1 MALSPWPSTPAA
13 IQTAKEQL
21 AAAIGSSP
29 EIAARLG
36 PVAAALV
43 EEYAPGPGAPQA
55 IRDEAVIRTAGWLH
69 GARPRG
75 VTAVKTGGIDFEFA
89 STAAS
94 SLRASGSMALL
105 SRWKIRRA
113 GVIK

>member
-1 MALSPWPSTPAA
+1 MALSPWPTSPVALQAA
-13 IQTAKEQL
+13 VDQL
-21 AAAIGSSP
+21 AAAIGSSS

-43 EEYAPGPGAPQA
+43 EAEAAGAPQN
-55 IRDEAVIRTAGWLH
+55 IRDEAVIRCSGWLH
-69 GARPRG
+69 GAKPRG

-105 SRWKIRRA
+105 SRWKIRRV

>member
-1 MALSPWPSTPAA
+1 MALISPWPSSPVALKAA
-13 IQTAKEQL
+13 VDQL
-21 AAAIGSSP
+21 AAAIGASP

-43 EEYAPGPGAPQA
+43 EEYAAGAPQP
-55 IRDEAVIRTAGWLH
+55 IRDESVIRCAGWLH

-75 VTAVKTGGIDFEFA
+75 VTSIKTGGIDFDFA

-94 SLRASGSMALL
+94 ALRASGSMALL

>member
-1 MALSPWPSTPAA
+1 MALSPWPSSPVALKAA
-13 IQTAKEQL
+13 ADQL
-21 AAAIGSSP
+21 AAAIGASP

-36 PVAAALV
+36 PVAASLV
-43 EEYAPGPGAPQA
+43 EEYAAGAPQP
-55 IRDEAVIRTAGWLH
+55 IRDESVIRCAGWLH

-75 VTAVKTGGIDFEFA
+75 LTSVKANRMEFDFA

-94 SLRASGSMALL
+94 ALRASGSMALL
-105 SRWKIRRA
+105 SRWKIRRV

>member
-1 MALSPWPSTPAA
+1 MALISPWPTSKVALQAA
-13 IQTAKEQL
+13 VDQL
-21 AAAIGSSP
+21 AAAIGASP

-43 EEYAPGPGAPQA
+43 EEYAAGAPQA

-75 VTAVKTGGIDFEFA
+75 VTAVKTGGNDFEFA